1 MHLRPWPSIVST
13 AFLAGLL
20 AAQQEPAP
28 AQPTPSQPAPA
39 LVPKEAAGQGV
50 EQLAKAMTVTMRL
63 STPGE
68 EHARLCRLAGD
79 YEVRMTLSPPGI
91 PPQECRGEAKAMA
104 ALSGRYL
111 LVNLKVRIQGVVLEG
126 LYILGYD
133 RLRDLYTVSWRD
145 SMSTWAVDCSG
156 PKPAESGA
164 AIALQG
170 TMVDAASPTGRA
182 FELELALQDDGFA
195 VAVKDQVGDRLFEV
209 MRQRFVRKK
218 PDAAQASQAAP
229 DEPST
234 AGSRDR

>member
-1 MHLRPWPSIVST
+1 
-13 AFLAGLL
+13 
-20 AAQQEPAP
+20 
-28 AQPTPSQPAPA
+28 
-39 LVPKEAAGQGV
+39 
-50 EQLAKAMTVTMRL
+50 
-63 STPGE
+63 
-68 EHARLCRLAGD
+68 
-79 YEVRMTLSPPGI
+79 MTLSPPGI

-156 PKPAESGA
+156 PAPAEPGA

-195 VAVKDQVGDRLFEV
+195 VAVKDQVGDGLFEV

-218 PDAAQASQAAP
+218 QNADQTAQPAP
-229 DEPST
+229 DEPGT